1 MKTYELIGEVDERH
15 ELHLV
20 VPQECAAG
28 KVRVL
33 VMEPESALSEQAIA
47 PRKSMMQIMSE
58 EQTHT
63 NGSTVSG
70 IKEPDLAEWI
80 KQFAM
85 DTGIEDLAHEHD
97 HYIHG
102 TPKRNDR

>member
-1 MKTYELIGEVDERH
+1 MKAYELIGEVDERH

-20 VPQECAAG
+20 VPQECATG

-33 VMEPESALSEQAIA
+33 VMEQESAFNNVNKEKG
-47 PRKSMMQIMSE
+47 KSGQSLL
-58 EQTHT
+58 
-63 NGSTVSG
+63 
-70 IKEPDLAEWI
+70 DLINAC
-80 KQFAM
+80 QM